1 MAAIET
7 HSLSK
12 EFDGVTALSELD
24 LTIEE
29 GEIFGYLGPNG
40 AGKSTTIDLL
50 LDFIR
55 PTAGSA
61 SIFGSD
67 VNDDSVAIRQR
78 VGVIPDGYTLFS
90 RLTGRQHVQFAM
102 ETKGVADDPMVLL
115 ERVGI
120 ADAAERRAGGYSKG
134 MGQRLVLAMA
144 LVGDPDLL
152 ILDEPTTGLDPNGA
166 REMRQIIR
174 EEQSRGATV
183 FFSSHILEQ
192 VETVCDRVGILD
204 DGRLVTIDSIDSL
217 RKSVG
222 VDSTLSIELAQPVP
236 NGLEPVRTIDGVSGL
251 VVDGTSVLV
260 DVEGPAMTDVL
271 WTLESQGIEILGF
284 STHEASLEDV
294 FATVTGS
301 NSRPDESQAPVTGP
315 DNWVIR

>member
-1 MAAIET
+1 MVAIET

-55 PTAGSA
+55 PTSGSA

-67 VNDDSVAIRQR
+67 VNDDSVGIRQR

-102 ETKGVADDPMVLL
+102 ETKSVDDDPTALL

-120 ADAAERRAGGYSKG
+120 GDAANRRAGGYSKG

-174 EEQSRGATV
+174 EEQARGATV

-192 VETVCDRVGILD
+192 VEAVCDRVGILD

-217 RKSVG
+217 RKSVT
-222 VDSTLSIELAQPVP
+222 VDSTLSIELAHPVS
-236 NGLEPVRTIDGVSGL
+236 NGLERVRTIDGVSGL
-251 VVDGTSVLV
+251 VVDGTSLLV
-260 DVEGPAMTDVL
+260 DVEGPAMTEVL
-271 WTLESQGIEILGF
+271 WALESQGIEILGF

-301 NSRPDESQAPVTGP
+301 NNRPEESQTPVTGP

>member
-12 EFDGVTALSELD
+12 EFNGITALSELD

-61 SIFGSD
+61 SIFGTD
-67 VNDDSVAIRQR
+67 VNSDSVAIRQR

-90 RLTGRQHVQFAM
+90 RLTGRQHVQYAM
-102 ETKGVADDPMVLL
+102 DTKGVDDDPMALL

-120 ADAAERRAGGYSKG
+120 ADAADRRAGGYSKG

-144 LVGDPDLL
+144 LVGEPDLL
-152 ILDEPTTGLDPNGA
+152 VLDEPTTGLDPNGA

-174 EEQSRGATV
+174 EEQTRGATV

-192 VETVCDRVGILD
+192 VEAVCDRVGILD
-204 DGRLVTIDSIDSL
+204 DGNLVTIDSIDSL
-217 RKSVG
+217 RKSVA
-222 VDSTLSIELAQPVP
+222 VDRTLSIELAHTVS
-236 NGLEPVRTIDGVSGL
+236 NGLESVRNIDGVSDL

-260 DVEGPAMTDVL
+260 DVEGSAMSDVL
-271 WTLESQGIEILGF
+271 WALESKGIEILGF

-294 FATVTGS
+294 FAIVTGS
-301 NSRPDESQAPVTGP
+301 TSMPKERQTPATGA
-315 DNWVIR
+315 DNWVVR

>member
-12 EFDGVTALSELD
+12 EFNGITALSELD

-61 SIFGSD
+61 SIFGTD
-67 VNDDSVAIRQR
+67 VNSDSVAIRQR

-90 RLTGRQHVQFAM
+90 RLTGRQHVQYAM
-102 ETKGVADDPMVLL
+102 DTKGVDDDPMALL

-120 ADAAERRAGGYSKG
+120 ADAADRRAGGYSKG

-144 LVGDPDLL
+144 LVGEPDLL
-152 ILDEPTTGLDPNGA
+152 VLDEPTTGLDPNGA

-174 EEQSRGATV
+174 EEQTRGATV

-192 VETVCDRVGILD
+192 VEAVCDRVGILD
-204 DGRLVTIDSIDSL
+204 DENLVTIDSIDSL
-217 RKSVG
+217 RKSVA
-222 VDSTLSIELAQPVP
+222 VDRTLSIELAHTVS
-236 NGLEPVRTIDGVSGL
+236 NGLESVRNIDGVSDL

-260 DVEGPAMTDVL
+260 DVEGSAMSDVL
-271 WTLESQGIEILGF
+271 WALESKGIEILGF

-294 FATVTGS
+294 FAIVTGS
-301 NSRPDESQAPVTGP
+301 TSMPKERQTPATGA
-315 DNWVIR
+315 DNWVVR